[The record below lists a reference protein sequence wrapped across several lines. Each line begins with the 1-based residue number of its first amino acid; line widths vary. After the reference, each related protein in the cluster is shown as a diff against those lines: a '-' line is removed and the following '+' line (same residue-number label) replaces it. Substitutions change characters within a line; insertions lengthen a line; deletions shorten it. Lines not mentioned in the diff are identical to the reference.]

1 LRKNTRL
8 PEGAGV
14 LPTCLLTDSLANKK
28 AIYDTI
34 GFTPSFDGSSI
45 LGQMGCG
52 DTLCSVPFLAEM
64 LRVSSRFMLPL
75 VVGRDG
81 FGGTLALCSCD
92 REPCVAIGGSVAKL
106 GHWLAVDIGI
116 RGVLADFMEVQESRV
131 LRQAKQGTKA

>member
-1 LRKNTRL
+1 MRKNTRL

-81 FGGTLALCSCD
+81 FGGTLAPCSCD
-92 REPCVAIGGSVAKL
+92 REPCVAIGRLGFEAGSPVGCGYRFK
-106 GHWLAVDIGI
+106 GSTGQFSVGP
-116 RGVLADFMEVQESRV
+116 GKPGSRDS
-131 LRQAKQGTKA
+131 